1 MNRLALMAFAGAAL
15 AGTAFEAKA
24 TEYIVNGGFEDGNF
38 TSWTVVSGNP
48 ACTTCLA
55 VYSLSTGAGYGPNS
69 GTYYAFLGTNP
80 ASTIS
85 QSFTDTLGQTLVVSF
100 YYASNGDLNSTP
112 PNSNQLEALF
122 NGTAEFNQANIAS
135 TGTVNGTTIPKYV
148 EVTFDVIATG
158 SDTLTFSSFDIPSAL
173 ALDDVTVTAVSAT
186 PLPAALPLFASGL
199 GALGLFG
206 WRRKRKNAS
215 AIAAA

>member
-100 YYASNGDLNSTP
+100 YYASNGDVNSTP

-173 ALDDVTVTAVSAT
+173 ALDDVTVTSVSAT

>member
-1 MNRLALMAFAGAAL
+1 
-15 AGTAFEAKA
+15 
-24 TEYIVNGGFEDGNF
+24 
-38 TSWTVVSGNP
+38 
-48 ACTTCLA
+48 
-55 VYSLSTGAGYGPNS
+55 LSTGAGYGPNS

-100 YYASNGDLNSTP
+100 YYASNGDLNPTP

-122 NGTAEFNQANIAS
+122 NGTVEFSKTNIAS
-135 TGTVNGTTIPKYV
+135 TGTVNGTTIPLYV
-148 EVTFDVIATG
+148 EVIFDVTATG
-158 SDTLTFSSFDIPSAL
+158 SDTLMFSSFDVPSAL
-173 ALDDVTVTAVSAT
+173 ALDDVTVTSVSAT

-215 AIAAA
+215 ALAAA